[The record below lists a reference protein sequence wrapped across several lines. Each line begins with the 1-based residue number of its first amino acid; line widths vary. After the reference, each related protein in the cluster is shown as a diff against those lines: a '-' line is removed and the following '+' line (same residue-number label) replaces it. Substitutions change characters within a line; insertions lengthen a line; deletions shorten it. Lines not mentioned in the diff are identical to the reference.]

1 MTEKELWNA
10 FVTATNH
17 DGDEYEAWTFGS
29 APDQLAQLVLTGEKT
44 ATSSA
49 YPLYETENEP
59 VPVVG
64 EYSVI
69 LDSQGNA
76 VCVIQTK
83 KVEVIPFRQVTEEH
97 AYREGEGDRSLPYW
111 RDVHETFF
119 TECMEEAGMTFT
131 PDMGVVCEEFEVVY
145 PPQRSLRGGTVFMN
159 TKRLTLRN
167 VEAKDAVVM
176 YDYRNN
182 ERCARYQRGQTKD
195 YDGIC
200 ALVEKR
206 KNDRLSVEAPCLVAV
221 ALRDTDE
228 MIGEIVVMPSD
239 GTISLGY
246 TFHYRYHRQGYAYE
260 ALSALIEWLH
270 ERYPLWDFISFTD
283 PCNEPSMAL
292 LKKLGYTDMGYLPRR
307 DSQVFGKWTTL
318 ETEAEIAAAVEG
330 ASATTDV

>member
-17 DGDEYEAWTFGS
+17 DGDEYEAWAFGS

-49 YPLYETENEP
+49 YPLYEAENEP

-119 TECMEEAGMTFT
+119 TECMEKAGMTFT

-145 PPQRSLRGGTVFMN
+145 PLGNIPRG
-159 TKRLTLRN
+159 
-167 VEAKDAVVM
+167 
-176 YDYRNN
+176 
-182 ERCARYQRGQTKD
+182 
-195 YDGIC
+195 
-200 ALVEKR
+200 
-206 KNDRLSVEAPCLVAV
+206 S
-221 ALRDTDE
+221 
-228 MIGEIVVMPSD
+228 
-239 GTISLGY
+239 
-246 TFHYRYHRQGYAYE
+246 
-260 ALSALIEWLH
+260 
-270 ERYPLWDFISFTD
+270 
-283 PCNEPSMAL
+283 
-292 LKKLGYTDMGYLPRR
+292 
-307 DSQVFGKWTTL
+307 
-318 ETEAEIAAAVEG
+318 
-330 ASATTDV
+330 